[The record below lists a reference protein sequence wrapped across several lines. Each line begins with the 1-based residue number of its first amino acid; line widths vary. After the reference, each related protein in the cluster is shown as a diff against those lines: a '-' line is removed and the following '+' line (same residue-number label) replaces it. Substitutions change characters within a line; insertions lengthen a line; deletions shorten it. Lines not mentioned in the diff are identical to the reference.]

1 MVTATDSK
9 IEVWE
14 GVDGG
19 YLSASNAH
27 SLREFAEAVV
37 FGEDHGQLDILFG
50 EDRDYDRTTPEE
62 LIAEGE
68 AWLRDRDP
76 KGYQLPPELLDR
88 ERWSDEDEAR
98 ILDAE
103 IEDDSLPGYVKVIS
117 VSY

>member
-1 MVTATDSK
+1 MATATDSK

-19 YLSASNAH
+19 YLSASNAR

-37 FGEDHGQLDILFG
+37 FGEDRGQLDILFG
-50 EDRDYDRTTPEE
+50 EDRDYNLTTPEE

-68 AWLRDRDP
+68 GWLRDRNP
-76 KGYQLPPELLDR
+76 QGYQLPPELLDR

-98 ILDAE
+98 ILKAE

>member
-1 MVTATDSK
+1 MATATDSR

-19 YLSASNAH
+19 YLSASNAR
-27 SLREFAEAVV
+27 SLREFAEAVI
-37 FGEDHGQLDILFG
+37 FGEDRGQLDILFG
-50 EDRDYDRTTPEE
+50 EDRDYDRITPEE

-68 AWLRDRDP
+68 AWLRDRNP
-76 KGYQLPPELLDR
+76 QGYQLPPELLDR

-98 ILDAE
+98 ILEAG
-103 IEDDSLPGYVKVIS
+103 IEDGPLPGYVKIIS